1 MKEIGYNRIKAAQY
15 ARLWAFGRNP
25 AYYDFE
31 RLGGDCTNFV
41 SQCLFAGCGV
51 MNFAPVFGWY
61 YRSASDRT
69 ASWTGV
75 EFLYNFLVANEGA
88 GPYAKEAP
96 LGEMRAGDVIQLAE
110 TAGIFTTR
118 CSSSGFREACRSRR
132 RIPSTRT
139 PVPLQAIRSNRCAH
153 CTSSARGR
161 TESDGRQTAPSAV
174 AAPAPIARQRRRT
187 IAPAPEAAA
196 QSRPGVNR
204 SIFRTGRRGSAPSA
218 RSCACRPE
226 RRSTSGTNR

>member
-96 LGEMRAGDVIQLAE
+96 LGEMRAGDVIQLGRNGGDFYHSLLVVGFSGSMPL
-110 TAGIFTTR
+110 TATHSFDAYAR
-118 CSSSGFREACRSRR
+118 PLASYSFEQM
-132 RIPSTRT
+132 RT
-139 PVPLQAIRSNRCAH
+139 LHILG
-153 CTSSARGR
+153 ARA
-161 TESDGRQTAPSAV
+161 D
-174 AAPAPIARQRRRT
+174 
-187 IAPAPEAAA
+187 
-196 QSRPGVNR
+196 
-204 SIFRTGRRGSAPSA
+204 
-218 RSCACRPE
+218 
-226 RRSTSGTNR
+226 